1 MLMKNRFVAIDVL
14 VGCLAVVLAASAA
27 WAQEATVSPLGTE
40 DAPPAAA
47 ATDVNASE
55 LPPLREQ
62 TIYIP
67 YRKLKGVFEEDGRG
81 VFIPYEKFQ
90 ELWAKARLADEPQPD
105 TPPPFGA
112 VITEIESE
120 ATVEADV
127 VRVRA
132 EVAIELLGKG
142 WHEIP
147 LRLADAAVRA
157 ATLDGEPARVVV
169 ADDGSSMLLV
179 EHDDDAPRNLSLSL
193 DYSKAYAKSPGQ
205 NSVSF
210 ESPRA
215 AVNRWRIRVPQAGVT
230 VNVQP
235 MLAAAEVPADGGDGE
250 APGADET
257 VVVAFV
263 GPATNVRIDWTP
275 KAEGASGMAAVASV
289 QSRQEV
295 TVDEGLLRTRAEL
308 VYNVS
313 RAELPQLVVD
323 VPAGQKITRVVDA
336 NVRQW
341 DVAEI
346 DGLQRI
352 TADLFEPVRG
362 QQQLSIE
369 LEQIL
374 DEASRASLVVPTV
387 QAVGVSRQQGVVVVR
402 LAEELRG
409 EAAVTE
415 GLLQLDATELPEPLR
430 TTPWDFAYRAAA
442 MPFSLVL
449 EVEAVQPR
457 IEAQQLIEAYVEPNQ
472 LVLDVATIFGIE
484 DAGVFQLE
492 LAVPAGYEV
501 RRVQGRALGDSP
513 PVNVDTFHL
522 ADDGTGRLSI
532 NLASKALGR
541 VGLIV
546 TLIRPLDDPNLL
558 SATGESSTLEIP
570 LPTIVTSVRRV
581 SGRLVVLGPES
592 LQLTTTSRSKLQD
605 VAVVDARSE
614 VPSVRDGRAPGLRE
628 VMAFAYAQDAASLT
642 LSAERRRPQV
652 TVRQLL
658 AVDVES
664 GVVNSKATFSFDVAY
679 SPVSSLRI
687 DLPAEVA
694 GIARMPVNSGIA
706 KRVLDPQPEDVGEG
720 DVALEFTGEG
730 ELLGQVVV
738 PLTWE
743 KVVPEL
749 SVGESGE
756 YPLPVLT
763 PRGVDRA
770 WGQILVSKAETLDIR
785 PAPGLTGLRPI
796 DPQHDLMPGAS
807 GTDVARAFEFTD
819 TWGLTVTATRYE
831 LEEVKR
837 ASIERAVV
845 RMVVTRSDEITVQAI
860 YRVRSVLQRLAVTL
874 PAGSQ
879 FDMDMLTINGQP
891 QPLERG
897 EGEQLFIPLIAQGP
911 DQPCL
916 VEMRYTLPGTYAQLD
931 LPVFPEQEGVATEP
945 AVQKVSLVVSLPD
958 ELAVLE
964 AHGPW
969 TNEQKAFFA
978 QLNGLPWSQ
987 GDDSDLLS
995 WVSEGVA
1002 VDQARLRS
1010 FATDGRS
1017 YRFTALR
1024 PSPPPDGSLQIV
1036 AVDERLVTGGVLAG
1050 LALLGLVFVRSRL
1063 STKLV
1068 VLVLLAMGM
1077 VALGILMPMLAL
1089 QMVDQYFAAGLA
1101 GVVLLW
1107 LVGSATRRRPR
1118 TAAVPV
1124 SAATPKSEVSAA
1136 PAELASDIVIEDEAE
1151 SREGDEDH
1159 A

>member
-1 MLMKNRFVAIDVL
+1 MKNRIF
-14 VGCLAVVLAASAA
+14 GKGLAAGLVAMLLAMSLA
-27 WAQEATVSPLGTE
+27 WAQEEQPVP
-40 DAPPAAA
+40 DAPAG
-47 ATDVNASE
+47 TQDEASAE
-55 LPPLREQ
+55 ASDLPPLREQ

-67 YRKLKGVFEEDGRG
+67 YRKLRGVFEEDGRG

-90 ELWAKARLADEPQPD
+90 ELWKKARLADEPQPD
-105 TPPPFGA
+105 APPPVGA

-132 EVAIELLGKG
+132 EVSIELLGKG

-147 LRLADAAVRA
+147 LRLSDAAVRS
-157 ATLDGEPARVVV
+157 ATLDGKPARVVV
-169 ADDGSSMLLV
+169 AGDGSSMLLV
-179 EHDDDAPRNLSLSL
+179 EHEGDAPRTLTLSL

-215 AVNRWRIRVPQAGVT
+215 AVNRWRIRVPQSGVT

-235 MLAAAEVPADGGDGE
+235 MLAAAEVPPEGGDGV
-250 APGADET
+250 APREDET
-257 VVVAFV
+257 VVLAFV
-263 GPATNVRIDWTP
+263 GPAASVRIDWTP

-308 VYNVS
+308 TYDVS

-341 DVAEI
+341 DVAEV

-362 QQQLSIE
+362 QQQLSVE

-374 DEASRASLVVPTV
+374 DEASRSHLSIPSV

-402 LAEELRG
+402 LTDELRG

-430 TTPWDFAYRAAA
+430 AIPWDFAYRAAT
-442 MPFSLVL
+442 MPFALVL
-449 EVEAVQPR
+449 DIEAVQPR

-492 LAVPAGYEV
+492 MAVPSGYEV
-501 RRVQGRALGDSP
+501 RRVQGRQLGESQ

-522 ADDGTGRLSI
+522 ADDASGLLSI
-532 NLASKALGR
+532 NLASKAFGR
-541 VGLIV
+541 VGLVV
-546 TLIRPLDDPNLL
+546 TLIKPLNDPNLL
-558 SATGESSTLEIP
+558 AATGQTSTLELP
-570 LPTIVTSVRRV
+570 LPTIVTPVRRT

-592 LQLTTTSRSKLQD
+592 LQLTPTNRSKLQD

-614 VPSVRDGRAPGLRE
+614 VPSIRDGRAPGLRE

-652 TVRQLL
+652 TARQLL
-658 AVDVES
+658 AVDVDS
-664 GVVNSKATFSFDVAY
+664 GVVTSKATFTFEVAY
-679 SPVSSLRI
+679 SPVSVLRI

-694 GIARMPVNSGIA
+694 AIARMPVNSGIT
-706 KRVLDPQPEDVGEG
+706 KRALEPQPDDVAEG

-743 KVVPEL
+743 EVVPEL
-749 SVGESGE
+749 AVGESGE

-770 WGQILVSKAETLDIR
+770 WGQILVSKAETLDVR
-785 PAPGLTGLRPI
+785 PAPGFSGLRPI
-796 DPQHDLMPGAS
+796 DPQHDLMPGAN
-807 GTDVARAFEFTD
+807 GADVARAFEFTD
-819 TWGLTVTATRYE
+819 AWGLTVTATRYE

-916 VEMRYTLPGTYAQLD
+916 VEMRYTLPGSYDQLD
-931 LPVFPEQEGVATEP
+931 LPVFPEQSGVATEP
-945 AVQKVSLVVSLPD
+945 AVQKVSLVVALPD

-964 AHGPW
+964 TRGPW
-969 TNEQKAFFA
+969 TNEQKDFFA
-978 QLNGLPWSQ
+978 QLNGLPWST
-987 GDDSDLLS
+987 GDDSDLLA

-1002 VDQARLRS
+1002 VDQGRLRS

-1024 PSPPPDGSLQIV
+1024 PSPPPEGSLKII

-1050 LALLGLVFVRSRL
+1050 LALIGLLFMRSRL
-1063 STKLV
+1063 STKLT
-1068 VLVLLAMGM
+1068 VLVLLASGLVVM
-1077 VALGILMPMLAL
+1077 GILVPMLAM
-1089 QMVDQYFAAGLA
+1089 QIIDQYFVVGLG

-1107 LVGSATRRRPR
+1107 LVGAATRRRPR
-1118 TAAVPV
+1118 KTASPPAAKPGAAAAEGSLLELDASVPLV
-1124 SAATPKSEVSAA
+1124 DQS
-1136 PAELASDIVIEDEAE
+1136 ASDKGGNDA
-1151 SREGDEDH
+1151 
-1159 A
+1159 